1 MDNNHLHKT
10 SKNNATSPD
19 YFVGGGNVGGINRDQ
34 YNEAFSDYDLQPQEQ
49 HHTLLG
55 QLEEDE
61 DEDEV
66 IYRADSQKEA
76 PTWKQLI
83 PRLLIFIL
91 IGVISLVFS
100 LSLAHYVL
108 DIGLPRTLEDVQQTS
123 LQLEELLT
131 NDWAGYGSVTF
142 VFAVLYLW
150 QQAFS
155 IPGSVLLNLLAG
167 YLYGITMGTIWTS
180 FLTACGATLAYGL
193 AILVGEPLIRVP
205 WVARKAEPI
214 NKQLEQEK
222 QNGGLFWWLLF
233 LRLFPFSPYWFI
245 NMISPLLDI
254 PVSPFFWSTFFGV
267 MPYNFICA
275 QAGDV
280 LGDLTSTSD
289 IVSVSLVVKLLIVS
303 FISLVPVIWGKNI
316 QQWTRQLMGLPP
328 VIDMDLEKSLNN
340 NNDEDVELSGYSRF
354 SDNSS

>member
-1 MDNNHLHKT
+1 MDYKYLNKT
-10 SKNNATSPD
+10 NTDATSTN
-19 YFVGGGNVGGINRDQ
+19 YFVGGNGIHREQ
-34 YNEAFSDYDLQPQEQ
+34 YNVDFSDLQQEQ
-49 HHTLLG
+49 HEILLG
-55 QLEEDE
+55 QQEDE
-61 DEDEV
+61 GEEDEV
-66 IYRADSQKEA
+66 IYRADNYPKSA
-76 PTWKQLI
+76 PTLKQLI
-83 PRLLIFIL
+83 PRLIIFIL
-91 IGVISLVFS
+91 IGVVSLVFS

-123 LQLEELLT
+123 LQLEKMLT
-131 NDWAGYGSVTF
+131 NDWTGYGSVTF

-167 YLYGITMGTIWTS
+167 FLYGITMGTIWTS
-180 FLTACGATLAYGL
+180 FLTAGGATLAYGL

-214 NKQLEQEK
+214 NKQLEQERK
-222 QNGGLFWWLLF
+222 SGGLFWWLLF

-245 NMISPLLDI
+245 NLISPLLDI

-289 IVSVSLVVKLLIVS
+289 IVSISLVIKLLLVS
-303 FISLVPVIWGKNI
+303 FISLVPVIWGKHI
-316 QQWTRQLMGLPP
+316 QHWTRKLMGLPP
-328 VIDMDLEKSLNN
+328 VIDMDLEKSTAEE
-340 NNDEDVELSGYSRF
+340 DDVELNGYSRF
-354 SDNSS
+354 HNEGSS